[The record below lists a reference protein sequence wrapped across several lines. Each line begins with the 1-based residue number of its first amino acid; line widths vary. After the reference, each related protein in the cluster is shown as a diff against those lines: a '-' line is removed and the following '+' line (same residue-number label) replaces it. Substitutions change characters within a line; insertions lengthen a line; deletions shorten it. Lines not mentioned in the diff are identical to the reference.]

1 MTLVLGAASVA
12 SPIDIS
18 PEIIAPLLGQ
28 YPALL
33 LLTAALIVLGRL
45 NSRISRQ
52 DGRILFIGYLAII
65 GWTLITT
72 V

>member
-1 MTLVLGAASVA
+1 MTLVLGTASVVA
-12 SPIDIS
+12 PIDVS
-18 PEIIAPLLGQ
+18 PEVIVPLYPGLLGITV
-28 YPALL
+28 L
-33 LLTAALIVLGRL
+33 LIVLGRL

-52 DGRILFIGYLAII
+52 DGCILFICYLAII